1 MKDIKNSSTTE
12 LIKQLTELEKQI
24 DYYLLIYNRI
34 AKELYYRVPTL
45 DRKEEP
51 KLKMLIKEKLDL

>member
-1 MKDIKNSSTTE
+1 MKDIKTTQTTE
-12 LIKQLTELEKQI
+12 LIKQLTEIEKQI

-45 DRKEEP
+45 DSKEEP
-51 KLKMLIKEKLDL
+51 KLKMLIKTKQDI